1 MVCSCFG
8 FGMACHTANFRT
20 ANLRHSVVSTSFF
33 WDKVR
38 CEPLSP
44 SLGASARG
52 KTVSARYRDYAVMSD
67 GSLRFPSRQSS
78 VTYLQVAA
86 GVHRPYRKVGTILY
100 ALNHH
105 PHPPSTSHTSGVV
118 LLGSFVPAGTTG
130 TTTSFVVTCPILLPV
145 RPSAHALTCSGPV
158 GGKNSIPALPRRRS
172 CVRCS
177 WAGTKKFSLQGRS
190 GQ

>member
-1 MVCSCFG
+1 MV
-8 FGMACHTANFRT
+8 CHTANFRT

-33 WDKVR
+33 WDRVR

-44 SLGASARG
+44 SPGASARG

-67 GSLRFPSRQSS
+67 GSLLSPSRQSS
-78 VTYLQVAA
+78 AICLQVAA
-86 GVHRPYRKVGTILY
+86 GVHRPYRKVGIILY

-130 TTTSFVVTCPILLPV
+130 TTTSFVVTCPILPPV
-145 RPSAHALTCSGPV
+145 RGSAHALTCSGLV
-158 GGKNSIPALPRRRS
+158 GGKNSIPALPRKRS
-172 CVRCS
+172 CDRCS
-177 WAGTKKFSLQGRS
+177 WAGTKKSSLQGRS